1 METVFPVIAL
11 PYPPTGGRVLGSNWG
26 TERQTGTETKDGK
39 DGGVHTNTHT
49 VGKYLLLLCH
59 VLVQ

>member
-11 PYPPTGGRVLGSNWG
+11 PYPPTGGRVLGRNWG
-26 TERQTGTETKDGK
+26 TERQTATETKDGK
-39 DGGVHTNTHT
+39 VGGI
-49 VGKYLLLLCH
+49 VGKYSLLLCP